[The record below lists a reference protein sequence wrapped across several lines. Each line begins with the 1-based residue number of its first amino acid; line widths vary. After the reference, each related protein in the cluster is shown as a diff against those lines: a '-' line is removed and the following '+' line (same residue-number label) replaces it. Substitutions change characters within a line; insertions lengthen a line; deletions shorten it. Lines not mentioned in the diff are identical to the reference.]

1 MKREYMTYAELRRK
15 FIEYESKHPEKHLNG
30 CVLISAN
37 SFTKEYPEES
47 RTYKFSSN
55 NKAFIPN
62 MCGYSIYGTSVDE
75 SDIGVRLEQ
84 YLADECG
91 GEVAYIEEGVLGYGT
106 TLLYDLREPVHLKF
120 VVIKEVYLNEWSSAH
135 SIRQY
140 NKIPQKYNKM
150 LDEHW
155 EKKEQEDIA

>member
-1 MKREYMTYAELRRK
+1 MTLEVKFNVEVTNQDIDDIMCTALEGGITYWCRRAEVVGGKYLGEYAHEQ
-15 FIEYESKHPEKHLNG
+15 
-30 CVLISAN
+30 IS
-37 SFTKEYPEES
+37 
-47 RTYKFSSN
+47 R
-55 NKAFIPN
+55 
-62 MCGYSIYGTSVDE
+62 
-75 SDIGVRLEQ
+75 
-84 YLADECG
+84 G

-140 NKIPQKYNKM
+140 NRIPQKYNKM
-150 LDEHW
+150 LDEYW